1 MVTPFDN
8 RIALKQIKQS
18 HEKIT
23 AFSTNSKVNGTI
35 PRIIT
40 LGGDH
45 TVTLPALRAVHAKFG
60 KVAVLHFDSHLDTW
74 APGTV
79 GSNKTSYG
87 AINHG
92 TFLHIAHEERLL
104 LDGVNM
110 HAGIRTP
117 LSSSGDILNDRR
129 CGFAIVHANDIDRIG
144 VEGVVRKI
152 KDRIGSTRVYISV
165 DIDFLDPA
173 VAPATYS
180 PPLFVVIYCKR
191 NTGDWGLDD

>member
-23 AFSTNSKVNGTI
+23 TFSTSSKGNGTI

-45 TVTLPALRAVHAKFG
+45 TITLPALRAVHAKFG

-79 GSNKTSYG
+79 GSNESSYG

-92 TFLHIAHEERLL
+92 TFLHIAHEEGLL
-104 LDGVNM
+104 LDGVNV

-117 LSSSGDILNDRR
+117 LSSSGDIRNDRR
-129 CGFAIVHANDIDRIG
+129 CGFGIVHANDIDRIG
-144 VEGVVRKI
+144 VAGVVQKI
-152 KDRIGSTRVYISV
+152 TDRIGSNRVYISV
-165 DIDFLDPA
+165 DIDVLDPA
-173 VAPATYS
+173 FAPATYLTCLS
-180 PPLFVVIYCKR
+180 L
-191 NTGDWGLDD
+191 